1 MDLEPREARHTLA
14 MMESMTGHGRG
25 TASGSG
31 WRCGV
36 ECASVNRKGIE
47 IAVAMPKPLAVLEPK
62 VREVVQ
68 GSVRR
73 GRVNVSVTLETVT
86 GSAAGT
92 GVVDLE
98 AARRALRDLENLRGE
113 LALAGEITLDLII
126 RSPGVL
132 RNPADELPDP
142 DALWDLILPALQQA
156 LEKMCAM
163 RRREGGH
170 LVTDLLKRVR
180 LLEGS
185 VKAIRARVPAV
196 LRQRRDHLRLRLE
209 ELGSPTP
216 ANDPSLARE
225 LAFMA
230 ERSDI
235 TEELTRLESHFAQC
249 REALSGTEPAG
260 RTIDYLA
267 QEMFREFNTL
277 GNKAGDAAVSRR
289 VVQSKAELDRIREQ
303 VANLE

>member
-1 MDLEPREARHTLA
+1 

-25 TASGSG
+25 TASGAG

-47 IAVAMPKPLAVLEPK
+47 IAVALPKPLAVLEPR
-62 VREVVQ
+62 VREAVQ
-68 GSVRR
+68 ETVRR
-73 GRVNVSVTLETVT
+73 GRVNVTVTLEASCG
-86 GSAAGT
+86 GSTAA
-92 GVVDLE
+92 GVVDRE
-98 AARRALRDLENLRGE
+98 AARRALRDLESLRSE
-113 LALAGEITLDLII
+113 LSLPGEITLDLIV

-142 DALWDLILPALQQA
+142 EELWTVISPALTQA
-156 LEKMCAM
+156 LERMCAM
-163 RRREGGH
+163 RRKEGSH
-170 LVTDLLKRVR
+170 LVADLLKRVK
-180 LLEGS
+180 LLEAS

-196 LRQRRDHLRLRLE
+196 LRQRREHLRTRLE

-216 ANDPSLARE
+216 ANDPTLARE
-225 LAFMA
+225 LSFMA

-235 TEELTRLESHFAQC
+235 TEELTRLESHFVQC
-249 REALSGTEPAG
+249 RESLAGTEPAG
-260 RTIDYLA
+260 RTLDYLA

>member
-1 MDLEPREARHTLA
+1 
-14 MMESMTGHGRG
+14 MESMTGHGRG
-25 TASGSG
+25 TAAWEG

-47 IAVAMPKPLAVLEPK
+47 IVVALPKPLAVLEPK
-62 VREVVQ
+62 VREAVQ

-73 GRVNVSVTLETVT
+73 GRVNVAITLEHSSGEAT
-86 GSAAGT
+86 AA
-92 GVVDLE
+92 GVVDRD
-98 AARRALRDLENLRGE
+98 AARRALRDLQNLRDE
-113 LALAGEITLDLII
+113 LALPGEITLDLIL
-126 RSPGVL
+126 RTPGVL

-142 DALWDLILPALQQA
+142 EELWTTIRTALVQA
-156 LEKMCAM
+156 LERM
-163 RRREGGH
+163 RTMRKKEGGH
-170 LVTDLLKRVR
+170 LVADLLKRVK
-180 LLEGS
+180 LLEAS
-185 VKAIRARVPAV
+185 VKAIRVRVPAV
-196 LRQRRDHLRLRLE
+196 LRQRRDHLKVRLE

-216 ANDPSLARE
+216 SNDPTLARE

-260 RTIDYLA
+260 RTLDYLA

-277 GNKAGDAAVSRR
+277 GNKAGDAAISRR